1 LKQPL
6 VPAPASHRAELVLP
20 ELPYAAPVP
29 DVLRALQVNPTS
41 GLSAQ
46 EAARRLKQYGP
57 NALQTHLPTT
67 AVRILVDQLKGPVI
81 WLLATAAA
89 VAALFSEWTEAVAIL
104 LVLAINT
111 AIGFATELRAVR
123 SMGSLRKLGSR
134 SSRVLRDGTLKILRA
149 EQVVPG
155 DIVLFESGDVVTA
168 DIRLIEANTLYCD
181 ESTLTGEST
190 PVEKGT
196 APVAGDAVVAD
207 RSSMVHK
214 GTAITRGTARGVVV
228 ATGMATELGL
238 TTRLVV
244 EMKPDISPLER
255 KLERL
260 TGQLIQ
266 ATLFITA
273 LIAAA
278 GIATGKPLML
288 MIEAGIALA
297 VAAIPEGLPIV
308 ATMAL
313 ARGMWRMAERNAV
326 VERLAAVE
334 TLGATT
340 VICADKTGT
349 LTENRMTAERL
360 WLPSGNYRIDHATGT
375 ILDAYDRVVE
385 IDPALERA
393 IEVGV
398 LCSNATLEAGN
409 GGGTGDPMELALL
422 RLGVFAGIHREALLS
437 VWPEL
442 HELAFDAE
450 TKMMATAHHRDGNL
464 FIAVK
469 GAPEAVLSFATGL
482 KADGRTELTASGRQA
497 WLDHAETLAKDGLRV
512 LALAEKTVPVTAE
525 PSYDALNFLGLV
537 GFRDPPR
544 AEVKDAI
551 EACKLAGIRVV
562 MVTGDH
568 AVTARKIAEI
578 LGIIAPGSGILVEG
592 RDLKPLSQ
600 IHKDERNRLLSAQI
614 FARVTPAQKLDLVTL
629 YQSAGDVVAM
639 TGDGVNDAPAL
650 QKADIG
656 VAMGLRGTEVAREA
670 AAIVL
675 RDDAFGSIVAAI
687 REGRV
692 IFNNIRRFL
701 VYLLSCN
708 ISEVMIVALA
718 VLAGLPLPILPLQ
731 ILFLNLVTDV
741 FPAFALATG
750 EGEED
755 VLRRPPRN
763 PHEPLLGKPQW
774 LFIGG
779 SAGLLTAATLGT
791 LLIGDQWLGLEGD
804 ALITLSFLTLAFAQL
819 WHVFN
824 MRSARSGVLR
834 NTIARNPSVWMA
846 IAVCTAILLIAVYWT
861 PLADALQLVA
871 PSQSGW
877 VTILGMS
884 LAPLISVQLIMAI
897 GAAMRP
903 RRADRQRKARA

>member
-1 LKQPL
+1 
-6 VPAPASHRAELVLP
+6 LP
-20 ELPYAAPVP
+20 ERPYAAPASA
-29 DVLRALQVNPTS
+29 VLRQLQVEQAN
-41 GLSAQ
+41 GLSAE
-46 EAARRLKQYGP
+46 EAGRRLKRYGP
-57 NALQTHLPTT
+57 NELLIHPPTT
-67 AVRILVDQLKGPVI
+67 AAQILINQLKGPVV
-81 WLLATAAA
+81 WLLAAAA
-89 VAALFSEWTEAVAIL
+89 AIAALFQEWTEAIAIL

-111 AIGFATELRAVR
+111 GIGFATELRAVR
-123 SMGSLRKLGSR
+123 SMESLRKLGSR
-134 SSRVLRDGTLKILRA
+134 SSRVLRGGELKILAA
-149 EQVVPG
+149 EQLVPG
-155 DIVLFESGDVVTA
+155 DIVHFESGDVVTA
-168 DIRLIEANTLYCD
+168 DIRLVEANALYCD

-190 PVEKGT
+190 AVEKST
-196 APVAGDAVVAD
+196 APVASDAVVAD

-214 GTAITRGTARGVVV
+214 GTAITRGTGLGVVV

-238 TTRLVV
+238 TTQLVI
-244 EMKPDISPLER
+244 EMKPDVSPLER
-255 KLERL
+255 KLEHL
-260 TGQLIQ
+260 TGQLVQ
-266 ATLFITA
+266 ATLLVTA

-340 VICADKTGT
+340 VICTDKTGT

-375 ILDAYDRVVE
+375 ILDAHGRAAE
-385 IDPALERA
+385 IDPQLERA

-398 LCSNATLEAGN
+398 LCNNATLQAGDGN
-409 GGGTGDPMELALL
+409 GTGDPMELALL
-422 RLGVFAGIHREALLS
+422 RLGALAGVHRDALLS
-437 VWPEL
+437 VWPER

-469 GAPEAVLSFATGL
+469 GAPESVLAFAVGVGTNHRSDLGDE
-482 KADGRTELTASGRQA
+482 KRRA
-497 WLDHAETLAKDGLRV
+497 WLANASTLAEDGLRV
-512 LALAEKTVPVTAE
+512 LALAEKTVPVAAKPT
-525 PSYDALNFLGLV
+525 YDGLNFLGLV

-544 AEVKDAI
+544 PEVKDAI
-551 EACKLAGIRVV
+551 AACRRAGIRVV

-568 AVTARKIAEI
+568 AVTARKIAEM
-578 LGIIAPGSGILVEG
+578 LGIIEPQSGILVEG

-600 IHKDERNRLLSAQI
+600 IHKGERDRLLAANI
-614 FARVTPAQKLDLVTL
+614 LARVTPAQKLDLVTL

-670 AAIVL
+670 ASIVL

-718 VLAGLPLPILPLQ
+718 VLAGLPLPLLPLQ

-755 VLRRPPRN
+755 VLRRPPRD
-763 PHEPLLGKPQW
+763 PREPLLGKLQW
-774 LFIGG
+774 LFIVA
-779 SAGLLTAATLGT
+779 SAVLLTAATLAT
-791 LLIGDQWLGLEGD
+791 LLIGHQWLGLEGD
-804 ALITLSFLTLAFAQL
+804 ALVTLSFLTLAFAQL

-824 MRSARSGVLR
+824 MRGARSGPLR
-834 NTIARNPSVWMA
+834 NMVARNPRVWLA
-846 IAVCTAILLIAVYWT
+846 LAFCSAILLTAVYWPPLAEPLHLIAPGQTGWGVMLALSLT
-861 PLADALQLVA
+861 PLVLIQL
-871 PSQSGW
+871 GLM
-877 VTILGMS
+877 LGNAVRS
-884 LAPLISVQLIMAI
+884 Y
-897 GAAMRP
+897 
-903 RRADRQRKARA
+903 RASRQG

>member
-1 LKQPL
+1 MTNPTSQTAE
-6 VPAPASHRAELVLP
+6 PAVLP
-20 ELPYAAPVP
+20 ERPYAAAVTA
-29 DVLRALQVNPTS
+29 VLRELRVEPAS
-41 GLSAQ
+41 GLSAP
-46 EAARRLKQYGP
+46 EATRRLKQYGP
-57 NALQTHLPTT
+57 NELLTHPPTT
-67 AVRILVDQLKGPVI
+67 AARILVNQLKGAVV

-89 VAALFSEWTEAVAIL
+89 VAALFGEWAEAIAIL
-104 LVLAINT
+104 VVLAINT
-111 AIGFATELRAVR
+111 AIGFATELRAAR
-123 SMGSLRKLGSR
+123 SMEALRELGSR
-134 SSRVLRDGTLKILRA
+134 SSRVMRDGSLKVLPA

-155 DIVLFESGDVVTA
+155 DIVLLESGDVVTA
-168 DIRLIEANTLYCD
+168 DIRLVEANTLYCD

-190 PVEKGT
+190 SVEKGT
-196 APVAGDAVVAD
+196 AQVAGDAVVAD

-214 GTAITRGTARGVVV
+214 GTAITRGTAKGVVV

-238 TTRLVV
+238 TTRLVI
-244 EMKPDISPLER
+244 EMKPDASPLER
-255 KLERL
+255 KLQHL
-260 TGQLIQ
+260 TGQLIR
-266 ATLFITA
+266 ATLLVTA

-340 VICADKTGT
+340 VICTDKTGT

-360 WLPSGNYRIDHATGT
+360 WLPSGSYRIDHTTGS
-375 ILDAYDRVVE
+375 ILDAHDRAAE
-385 IDPALERA
+385 IDQALERA

-398 LCSNATLEAGN
+398 LCSNATLQAGDAN
-409 GGGTGDPMELALL
+409 GTGDPMELALL
-422 RLGVFAGIHREALLS
+422 RLGTLAGIHRQALLAD
-437 VWPEL
+437 WPEL

-450 TKMMATAHHRDGNL
+450 TKMMATAHLRDGNL
-464 FIAVK
+464 FVAVK
-469 GAPEAVLSFATGL
+469 GAPEAVLSFALGVD
-482 KADGRTELTASGRQA
+482 ADGRGGLSTEERKA
-497 WLDHAETLAKDGLRV
+497 WLAHAETIAEDGMRV
-512 LALAEKTVPVTAE
+512 LALAEKTVPVTAK

-544 AEVKDAI
+544 AEVKGAI
-551 EACKLAGIRVV
+551 EACRQAGIRVI

-578 LGIIAPGSGILVEG
+578 LGIIEPQAGILVEG
-592 RDLKPLSQ
+592 RDLKPLNQ
-600 IHKDERNRLLSAQI
+600 IRKDERNHLLSAQI

-687 REGRV
+687 REGRI
-692 IFNNIRRFL
+692 IFNNIRRFV

-708 ISEVMIVALA
+708 IGEVMIVALA
-718 VLAGLPLPILPLQ
+718 VLTGLPLPILPLQ

-755 VLRRPPRN
+755 VLRRPPRA
-763 PHEPLLGKPQW
+763 PHEPLLGRPQW
-774 LFIGG
+774 LFIVG
-779 SAGLLTAATLGT
+779 SAALLTTATLGA
-791 LLIGDQWLGLEGD
+791 LLIGHQWLGLEGD
-804 ALITLSFLTLAFAQL
+804 ALVTLSFFTLAFAQL

-824 MRSARSGVLR
+824 MRGARSELLR
-834 NTIARNPSVWMA
+834 NMVARNPYVWMA
-846 IAVCTAILLIAVYWT
+846 IGFCTAILLAAVYWP
-861 PLADALQLVA
+861 PLAEPLHLVA
-871 PSQSGW
+871 PSRTDW
-877 VTILGMS
+877 VVILGLS
-884 LAPLISVQLIMAI
+884 LAPLIPIQLGMMIT
-897 GAAMRP
+897 AAFRSHQAN
-903 RRADRQRKARA
+903 REAAA

>member
-1 LKQPL
+1 MTN
-6 VPAPASHRAELVLP
+6 PASQTAEPAASP
-20 ELPYAAPVP
+20 ERPYAAPVTA
-29 DVLRALQVNPTS
+29 VLRELQVEPAS

-46 EAARRLKQYGP
+46 EAARRLKRYGH
-57 NALQTHLPTT
+57 NELLTHPPTT
-67 AVRILVDQLKGPVI
+67 AARILVNQLKGPVI

-89 VAALFSEWTEAVAIL
+89 VAALFGEWTEAIAIL

-111 AIGFATELRAVR
+111 AIGFATELRAAR
-123 SMGSLRKLGSR
+123 SMESLRKLGSR
-134 SSRVLRDGTLKILRA
+134 SSRVLRDGTLNILPA

-155 DIVLFESGDVVTA
+155 DIVLFESGDMVTA
-168 DIRLIEANTLYCD
+168 DIRLVEANTLYCD

-214 GTAITRGTARGVVV
+214 GTAITRGSAKGVVV

-238 TTRLVV
+238 TTRLVI
-244 EMKPDISPLER
+244 EMKPDVSPLER
-255 KLERL
+255 KLEHL
-260 TGQLIQ
+260 TGQLVQ
-266 ATLFITA
+266 ATLLVTA

-313 ARGMWRMAERNAV
+313 ARGMWRMAERQAV

-340 VICADKTGT
+340 VICTDKTGT

-360 WLPSGNYRIDHATGT
+360 WLPSGNYSIDHATEI
-375 ILDAYDRVVE
+375 ILDARGHTVETDR
-385 IDPALERA
+385 PLERA
-393 IEVGV
+393 VEVGV
-398 LCSNATLEAGN
+398 LCSNATLQAGDAN
-409 GGGTGDPMELALL
+409 GAGDPMELALL
-422 RLGVFAGIHREALLS
+422 RLGVLAGIHREALLS

-464 FIAVK
+464 FVAVK
-469 GAPEAVLSFATGL
+469 GAPEAVLSSAVGVGT
-482 KADGRTELTASGRQA
+482 DGRRDLSAEEREN
-497 WLDHAETLAKDGLRV
+497 WLARAETLAEDGLRV
-512 LALAEKTVPVTAE
+512 LALAEKTVPVTAK

-544 AEVKDAI
+544 AEVKEAI
-551 EACKLAGIRVV
+551 VACRLAGIRVV

-568 AVTARKIAEI
+568 AVTARKIGEI
-578 LGIIAPGSGILVEG
+578 LGIIEPDGGILVEG

-600 IHKDERNRLLSAQI
+600 IHKDERDRLLSAKI
-614 FARVTPAQKLDLVTL
+614 FARVTPAQKLDLVSL

-755 VLRRPPRN
+755 VLHRPPRN
-763 PHEPLLGKPQW
+763 PREPLLGRLQW

-779 SAGLLTAATLGT
+779 GAVLLTAATLGA
-791 LLIGDQWLGLEGD
+791 LLMGHQWLGLEGD
-804 ALITLSFLTLAFAQL
+804 ALVTLSFLTLAFTQL

-824 MRSARSGVLR
+824 MRGARSGLLR
-834 NTIARNPSVWMA
+834 NMIARNPSVWMA
-846 IAVCTAILLIAVYWT
+846 IAFCTAILLTAVYWP
-861 PLADALQLVA
+861 PLAESLHLIA
-871 PSQSGW
+871 PSRTAWG
-877 VTILGMS
+877 VILGLS
-884 LAPLISVQLIMAI
+884 LAPLVLIQLGMMV
-897 GAAMRP
+897 AAALRP
-903 RRADRQRKARA
+903 RRANREARA

>member
-1 LKQPL
+1 
-6 VPAPASHRAELVLP
+6 
-20 ELPYAAPVP
+20 
-29 DVLRALQVNPTS
+29 
-41 GLSAQ
+41 
-46 EAARRLKQYGP
+46 
-57 NALQTHLPTT
+57 
-67 AVRILVDQLKGPVI
+67 
-81 WLLATAAA
+81 
-89 VAALFSEWTEAVAIL
+89 
-104 LVLAINT
+104 
-111 AIGFATELRAVR
+111 
-123 SMGSLRKLGSR
+123 
-134 SSRVLRDGTLKILRA
+134 
-149 EQVVPG
+149 
-155 DIVLFESGDVVTA
+155 
-168 DIRLIEANTLYCD
+168 
-181 ESTLTGEST
+181 
-190 PVEKGT
+190 
-196 APVAGDAVVAD
+196 
-207 RSSMVHK
+207 
-214 GTAITRGTARGVVV
+214 VV

-238 TTRLVV
+238 TTQLVI
-244 EMKPDISPLER
+244 EMKPDVSPLER
-255 KLERL
+255 KLEHL
-260 TGQLIQ
+260 TGQLVQ
-266 ATLFITA
+266 ATLLVTA

-340 VICADKTGT
+340 VICTDKTGT

-360 WLPSGNYRIDHATGT
+360 WLPSGNYRIDHAAGT
-375 ILDAYDRVVE
+375 ILDARGSAVE
-385 IDPALERA
+385 IDRALERA

-398 LCSNATLEAGN
+398 LCSNATLQSAEGN
-409 GGGTGDPMELALL
+409 GTGDPMELALL
-422 RLGVFAGIHREALLS
+422 RLGVLAGIHRDALLS

-450 TKMMATAHHRDGNL
+450 TKMMATAHRRDGNL
-464 FIAVK
+464 FVAVK
-469 GAPEAVLSFATGL
+469 GAPEAVLSLAVGIE
-482 KADGRTELTASGRQA
+482 ADGRSGLSAEERQA
-497 WLDHAETLAKDGLRV
+497 WLGRAETLAGDGLRV
-512 LALAEKTVPVTAE
+512 LALAEKTAPVTAK
-525 PSYDALNFLGLV
+525 PPYHDLNFLGLV

-551 EACKLAGIRVV
+551 EACRLAGIRVV

-578 LGIIAPGSGILVEG
+578 LGIIEPQAGILIEG

-600 IHKDERNRLLSAQI
+600 IRKDERERLLSAQI

-629 YQSAGDVVAM
+629 YQSAGEVVAM

-692 IFNNIRRFL
+692 IFSNIRRFL

-718 VLAGLPLPILPLQ
+718 VLAGLPLPLLPLQ

-763 PHEPLLGKPQW
+763 PREPLLGRPQW

-779 SAGLLTAATLGT
+779 SSVLLTAATLGA
-791 LLIGDQWLGLEGD
+791 LLIGHQWLGLEGD

-824 MRSARSGVLR
+824 MRGARSGLLCNMV
-834 NTIARNPSVWMA
+834 ARNPHVWMA
-846 IAVCTAILLIAVYWT
+846 ISFCTAILLLAVYWA
-861 PLADALQLVA
+861 PLAEPLHLVA
-871 PSQSGW
+871 PSRSGW
-877 VTILGMS
+877 ATMLGLS
-884 LAPLISVQLIMAI
+884 LAPLLLGTII
-897 GAAMRP
+897 GALSAWISG
-903 RRADRQRKARA
+903 RRHG

>member
-1 LKQPL
+1 LPER
-6 VPAPASHRAELVLP
+6 PFAAPAAAVLH
-20 ELPYAAPVP
+20 E
-29 DVLRALQVNPTS
+29 LQVEPAN
-41 GLSAQ
+41 GLSAE
-46 EAARRLKQYGP
+46 EAGRRLKRYGP
-57 NALQTHLPTT
+57 NELVTHPPTT
-67 AVRILVDQLKGPVI
+67 AARVLINQLKGPVV
-81 WLLATAAA
+81 WLLAAAA
-89 VAALFSEWTEAVAIL
+89 AIAALFQEWSEAIAIL

-111 AIGFATELRAVR
+111 GIGFATELRAVR
-123 SMGSLRKLGSR
+123 SMESLRKLGSR
-134 SSRVLRDGTLKILRA
+134 SSRVLRGGELKILPA

-155 DIVLFESGDVVTA
+155 DIVRFESGDVVTA
-168 DIRLIEANTLYCD
+168 DIRLIEANALFCD

-190 PVEKGT
+190 AVEKGT
-196 APVAGDAVVAD
+196 APVARDAVVAD

-214 GTAITRGTARGVVV
+214 GTAITRGTGAGVVV

-238 TTRLVV
+238 TTQLVI
-244 EMKPDISPLER
+244 EMKPDVSPLER
-255 KLERL
+255 KLEHL
-260 TGQLIQ
+260 TGQLVQ
-266 ATLFITA
+266 ATLLVTA

-340 VICADKTGT
+340 VICTDKTGT

-375 ILDAYDRVVE
+375 ILDAHGRAVE
-385 IDPALERA
+385 IDACLERA
-393 IEVGV
+393 LEVGV
-398 LCSNATLEAGN
+398 LCNNATLQAG
-409 GGGTGDPMELALL
+409 GGNGTGDPMELALL
-422 RLGVFAGIHREALLS
+422 RLGMLAGVHRDALLS
-437 VWPEL
+437 VWPER

-469 GAPEAVLSFATGL
+469 GAPESILSFAVRIGT
-482 KADGRTELTASGRQA
+482 DGKSELSDEERRA
-497 WLDHAETLAKDGLRV
+497 WLAHAATLAEDGLRV
-512 LALAEKTVPVTAE
+512 LALAEKTVPLTAK
-525 PSYDALNFLGLV
+525 PSYNALNFLGLI

-544 AEVKDAI
+544 PEVKDAI
-551 EACKLAGIRVV
+551 AACRSAGIRVV

-568 AVTARKIAEI
+568 AVTARKIAEL
-578 LGIIAPGSGILVEG
+578 LGIIEPHAGILIEG
-592 RDLKPLSQ
+592 RELKPLSQ
-600 IHKDERNRLLSAQI
+600 IRKDERDRLLSAQI
-614 FARVTPAQKLDLVTL
+614 LARVTPAQKLDLVTL

-670 AAIVL
+670 ASIVL

-755 VLRRPPRN
+755 VLRRPPRD
-763 PHEPLLGKPQW
+763 PREPLLGRLQW
-774 LFIGG
+774 LFIVG
-779 SAGLLTAATLGT
+779 SAVLLTAATLAT
-791 LLIGDQWLGLEGD
+791 LLIGQQWLGLDGD
-804 ALITLSFLTLAFAQL
+804 TLVTLSFLTLAFAQL

-824 MRSARSGVLR
+824 MRSARSGPLR
-834 NTIARNPSVWMA
+834 NMVARNPRVWLA
-846 IAVCTAILLIAVYWT
+846 LAFCSAILLTAVYWP
-861 PLADALQLVA
+861 PLAEPLHLIAPGQTGWGVMLAL
-871 PSQSGW
+871 
-877 VTILGMS
+877 S
-884 LAPLISVQLIMAI
+884 LAPLVLIQLGMMLGSAI
-897 GAAMRP
+897 WTY
-903 RRADRQRKARA
+903 RASRQGGG

>member
-1 LKQPL
+1 MTN
-6 VPAPASHRAELVLP
+6 PASQTTEPAASP
-20 ELPYAAPVP
+20 ERPYAAPVTA
-29 DVLRALQVNPTS
+29 VLHEFQVEPAS
-41 GLSAQ
+41 GLSAL
-46 EAARRLKQYGP
+46 EAARRLKRYGH
-57 NALQTHLPTT
+57 NELLTHPPTT
-67 AVRILVDQLKGPVI
+67 AARILVNQLKGPVI
-81 WLLATAAA
+81 WLLAMAAA
-89 VAALFSEWTEAVAIL
+89 VAALFGEWTEAIAIL

-111 AIGFATELRAVR
+111 AIGSATELRAAR
-123 SMGSLRKLGSR
+123 SMESLRKLGAR
-134 SSRVLRDGTLKILRA
+134 SSRVLRDGTLNILPA

-155 DIVLFESGDVVTA
+155 DIVLFESGDMVTA
-168 DIRLIEANTLYCD
+168 DIRLVEANTLYCD
-181 ESTLTGEST
+181 KSTLTGKST

-214 GTAITRGTARGVVV
+214 GTAITRGSAKGVVV

-238 TTRLVV
+238 TTRLVI
-244 EMKPDISPLER
+244 EMKPDVSPLER
-255 KLERL
+255 KLEHL
-260 TGQLIQ
+260 TGQLVQ
-266 ATLFITA
+266 ATLLVTA

-308 ATMAL
+308 STMAL

-340 VICADKTGT
+340 VICTDKTGT

-360 WLPSGNYRIDHATGT
+360 WLPSGYYSVDHATES
-375 ILDAYDRVVE
+375 ILDARGHAVETDR
-385 IDPALERA
+385 PLERA
-393 IEVGV
+393 VEVGV
-398 LCSNATLEAGN
+398 LCSNATLQAREVN
-409 GGGTGDPMELALL
+409 GAGDPMELALL
-422 RLGVFAGIHREALLS
+422 RLGVLAGIHREALLS

-464 FIAVK
+464 FVAVK
-469 GAPEAVLSFATGL
+469 GAPEAVLSSAVGVGT
-482 KADGRTELTASGRQA
+482 DGRCDLSAEEREN
-497 WLDHAETLAKDGLRV
+497 WLAHAEALAEDGLRV
-512 LALAEKTVPVTAE
+512 LALAEKTVPVTAK
-525 PSYDALNFLGLV
+525 PSYDALNFIGLV

-544 AEVKDAI
+544 AEVKEAI
-551 EACKLAGIRVV
+551 EACRLAGIRVV

-578 LGIIAPGSGILVEG
+578 LGIIEPDGGILVEG

-600 IHKDERNRLLSAQI
+600 IHKDERDRLLSAKI
-614 FARVTPAQKLDLVTL
+614 FARVTPAQKLDLVSL

-755 VLRRPPRN
+755 VLHRPPRN
-763 PHEPLLGKPQW
+763 PREPLLGRLQW

-779 SAGLLTAATLGT
+779 SAVLLTTATLGA
-791 LLIGDQWLGLEGD
+791 LLIGHQWLALEGD
-804 ALITLSFLTLAFAQL
+804 ALVTLSFLTLAFTQL

-824 MRSARSGVLR
+824 MRGARSGLLR
-834 NTIARNPSVWMA
+834 NMIARNPSVWMA
-846 IAVCTAILLIAVYWT
+846 IAFCIAILLSAVYWP
-861 PLADALQLVA
+861 PLAEPLHLIA
-871 PSQSGW
+871 PSRTAWG
-877 VTILGMS
+877 VILGLS
-884 LAPLISVQLIMAI
+884 LAPLVLIQLGIVV
-897 GAAMRP
+897 AAALRR
-903 RRADRQRKARA
+903 RRANREARA

>member
-1 LKQPL
+1 
-6 VPAPASHRAELVLP
+6 VPAVLS
-20 ELPYAAPVP
+20 E
-29 DVLRALQVNPTS
+29 LQVEPAV

-57 NALQTHLPTT
+57 NELLTHPPTT
-67 AVRILVDQLKGPVI
+67 AARILVNQLTGPVV

-89 VAALFSEWTEAVAIL
+89 IAALFGEWTEAFTIL

-111 AIGFATELRAVR
+111 AIGFATELRAAR
-123 SMGSLRKLGSR
+123 SMESLRKLGSR
-134 SSRVLRDGTLKILRA
+134 SSRVVRDGALKILPA

-168 DIRLIEANTLYCD
+168 DIRLVEANTLYCD

-196 APVAGDAVVAD
+196 AQVASDAVVAD

-214 GTAITRGTARGVVV
+214 GTAITRGTAKGVVV

-238 TTRLVV
+238 TTRLVI
-244 EMKPDISPLER
+244 EMKPDVSPLER
-255 KLERL
+255 KLQHL
-260 TGQLIQ
+260 TGQLVQ
-266 ATLFITA
+266 ATLLVTA

-288 MIEAGIALA
+288 MIESGIALA

-326 VERLAAVE
+326 VEHLAAVE

-340 VICADKTGT
+340 VICTDKTGT
-349 LTENRMTAERL
+349 LTENRMMAEHL
-360 WLPSGNYRIDHATGT
+360 WLPSGTYRIDHATRS
-375 ILDAYDRVVE
+375 ILDAHDRPAE
-385 IDPALERA
+385 IDQALERA

-398 LCSNATLEAGN
+398 LCSNATLQAGDEN
-409 GGGTGDPMELALL
+409 GTGDPMELALL
-422 RLGVFAGIHREALLS
+422 RLGVLAGIHREALLS

-450 TKMMATAHHRDGNL
+450 TKMMATAHRRAGNL
-464 FIAVK
+464 FVAVK
-469 GAPEAVLSFATGL
+469 GAPEAVLSFAVGID
-482 KADGRTELTASGRQA
+482 ADGRCSLSAEERNA
-497 WLDHAETLAKDGLRV
+497 WLAHAGTLAEDGLRV
-512 LALAEKTVPVTAE
+512 LALAEKTVPVTAK
-525 PSYDALNFLGLV
+525 PSYDSLNFLGLV

-544 AEVKDAI
+544 AEVKAAI
-551 EACKLAGIRVV
+551 EACRQAGIRVV

-568 AVTARKIAEI
+568 AATARKIAEI
-578 LGIIAPGSGILVEG
+578 LGIIEPRAGILVEG

-600 IHKDERNRLLSAQI
+600 IRKDERNRLLSAQI
-614 FARVTPAQKLDLVTL
+614 FARVTPTQKLDLVTL

-650 QKADIG
+650 QRANIG

-687 REGRV
+687 REGRI
-692 IFNNIRRFL
+692 IFNNIRRFV

-718 VLAGLPLPILPLQ
+718 VLTGLPLPILPLQ

-755 VLRRPPRN
+755 VLRRPPRA
-763 PHEPLLGKPQW
+763 PHEPLLGRLQW

-779 SAGLLTAATLGT
+779 SAALLAAATLGA
-791 LLIGDQWLGLEGD
+791 LLVGQWLGFEGD
-804 ALITLSFLTLAFAQL
+804 ALVTLSFLTLAFAQL

-824 MRSARSGVLR
+824 MRGARSGLIR
-834 NTIARNPSVWMA
+834 NMVARNPYVWMA
-846 IAVCTAILLIAVYWT
+846 IGFCTAILLTAIYWP
-861 PLADALQLVA
+861 PLAEALHLVA
-871 PSQSGW
+871 PSRTGW
-877 VTILGMS
+877 GVILGLS
-884 LAPLISVQLIMAI
+884 LAPVIPIQLGMMIAGAFRSHQANREAI
-897 GAAMRP
+897 A
-903 RRADRQRKARA
+903 

>member
-1 LKQPL
+1 MTSPASQTT
-6 VPAPASHRAELVLP
+6 APAALFER
-20 ELPYAAPVP
+20 PYAASISA
-29 DVLRALQVNPTS
+29 VLGALRVEPAS

-46 EAARRLKQYGP
+46 EAARRLKRYGP
-57 NALQTHLPTT
+57 NELPTHPPTT
-67 AVRILVDQLKGPVI
+67 AARILVNQLKGPVV

-89 VAALFSEWTEAVAIL
+89 IAALFGEWTEAIAIL

-111 AIGFATELRAVR
+111 AIGFATELRAAR
-123 SMGSLRKLGSR
+123 SMESLRKLGSR
-134 SSRVLRDGTLKILRA
+134 SSRVLRDGALNILPA

-168 DIRLIEANTLYCD
+168 DIRLVEANTLYCD

-196 APVAGDAVVAD
+196 APVAVDAVVAD

-214 GTAITRGTARGVVV
+214 GTAITRGTAEGVVV

-238 TTRLVV
+238 TTQLMT
-244 EMKPDISPLER
+244 EIKPDVSPLER
-255 KLERL
+255 KLEDL
-260 TGQLIQ
+260 TWQLVQ
-266 ATLFITA
+266 ATLLVTA

-278 GIATGKPLML
+278 GIATGRPLML
-288 MIEAGIALA
+288 MIDAGIALA

-340 VICADKTGT
+340 VICTDKTGT

-360 WLPSGNYRIDHATGT
+360 WLPSGTYRIDDATGS
-375 ILDAYDRVVE
+375 ILDAHDRAAE
-385 IDPALERA
+385 IDQALERA

-398 LCSNATLEAGN
+398 LCSNATLQAGDAN
-409 GGGTGDPMELALL
+409 GTGDPMELALL
-422 RLGVFAGIHREALLS
+422 RLGVLAGIHRETLLA
-437 VWPEL
+437 VWPQL

-450 TKMMATAHHRDGNL
+450 TKMMATAHRRDGNL
-464 FIAVK
+464 FVAVK
-469 GAPEAVLSFATGL
+469 GAPEAVLSFAVGVE
-482 KADGRTELTASGRQA
+482 ADGRCGLSAEERNA
-497 WLDHAETLAKDGLRV
+497 WLAHAETLAEDGLRV
-512 LALAEKTVPVTAE
+512 LALAEKTVPVTAK

-544 AEVKDAI
+544 AEVKAAIDA
-551 EACKLAGIRVV
+551 CRQAGIRVV

-578 LGIIAPGSGILVEG
+578 LGIIEPREGILVEG
-592 RDLKPLSQ
+592 RELKPLSQ
-600 IHKDERNRLLSAQI
+600 IRKDERNRLLSARI

-687 REGRV
+687 REGRI
-692 IFNNIRRFL
+692 IFNNIRRFV

-708 ISEVMIVALA
+708 IGEVMIVALA
-718 VLAGLPLPILPLQ
+718 VLTGLPLPILPLQ

-755 VLRRPPRN
+755 VLRRPPRA
-763 PHEPLLGKPQW
+763 PHEPFLGRLQW
-774 LFIGG
+774 LFIVG
-779 SAGLLTAATLGT
+779 SAALLTAATLVA
-791 LLIGDQWLGLEGD
+791 LLIGHQWLGLEGD
-804 ALITLSFLTLAFAQL
+804 ALVTLSFLTLAFAQL
-819 WHVFN
+819 W
-824 MRSARSGVLR
+824 
-834 NTIARNPSVWMA
+834 
-846 IAVCTAILLIAVYWT
+846 
-861 PLADALQLVA
+861 
-871 PSQSGW
+871 
-877 VTILGMS
+877 
-884 LAPLISVQLIMAI
+884 
-897 GAAMRP
+897 
-903 RRADRQRKARA
+903 

>member
-1 LKQPL
+1 
-6 VPAPASHRAELVLP
+6 LP
-20 ELPYAAPVP
+20 ERPYAAPVP
-29 DVLRALQVNPTS
+29 AVLSTLQVEPAS
-41 GLSAQ
+41 GLSAE

-57 NALQTHLPTT
+57 NELLTHPPTT
-67 AVRILVDQLKGPVI
+67 AARILVNQLKGPVV

-89 VAALFSEWTEAVAIL
+89 IAALFGEWTEAIAIL

-111 AIGFATELRAVR
+111 AIGFATELRAAR
-123 SMGSLRKLGSR
+123 SMESLRKLGSR
-134 SSRVLRDGTLKILRA
+134 SSRVLRDGTLNILPA

-155 DIVLFESGDVVTA
+155 DIVLFESGDMVTA
-168 DIRLIEANTLYCD
+168 DIRLVEANTLYCD

-214 GTAITRGTARGVVV
+214 GTAITRGSAKGVVV

-238 TTRLVV
+238 TTRLVI
-244 EMKPDISPLER
+244 EMKPDVSPLER
-255 KLERL
+255 KLEHL
-260 TGQLIQ
+260 TGQLVQ
-266 ATLFITA
+266 ATLLVTA

-308 ATMAL
+308 STMAL

-340 VICADKTGT
+340 VICTDKTGT

-360 WLPSGNYRIDHATGT
+360 WLPSGNYSIDHATES
-375 ILDAYDRVVE
+375 ILDARGHAVETDR
-385 IDPALERA
+385 PLERA
-393 IEVGV
+393 VEVGV
-398 LCSNATLEAGN
+398 LCSNATLQAGDAN
-409 GGGTGDPMELALL
+409 GAGDPMELALL
-422 RLGVFAGIHREALLS
+422 RLGVLAGIHREALLS

-464 FIAVK
+464 FVAVK
-469 GAPEAVLSFATGL
+469 GAPEAVLSSAVGVGT
-482 KADGRTELTASGRQA
+482 DGRCDLSAEEREN
-497 WLDHAETLAKDGLRV
+497 WLAHAEALAEDGLRV
-512 LALAEKTVPVTAE
+512 LALAEKTVPVTAK
-525 PSYDALNFLGLV
+525 PSYDALNFIGLV

-544 AEVKDAI
+544 AEVKEAI
-551 EACKLAGIRVV
+551 EACRLAGIRVV

-578 LGIIAPGSGILVEG
+578 LGIIEPDGGILVEG

-600 IHKDERNRLLSAQI
+600 IHKDERDRLLSAKI
-614 FARVTPAQKLDLVTL
+614 FARVTPTQKLDLVSL

-692 IFNNIRRFL
+692 IFNNIRRFV

-755 VLRRPPRN
+755 VLHRPPRN
-763 PHEPLLGKPQW
+763 PREPLLGRLQW

-779 SAGLLTAATLGT
+779 SAVLLTAATLGA
-791 LLIGDQWLGLEGD
+791 LLMGHQWLGLEGD
-804 ALITLSFLTLAFAQL
+804 ALVTLSFLTLAFTQL

-824 MRSARSGVLR
+824 MRGAHSGLLR
-834 NTIARNPSVWMA
+834 NMIARNPSVWMA
-846 IAVCTAILLIAVYWT
+846 IAFCIAILLTAVYWP
-861 PLADALQLVA
+861 PLAEPLHLIA
-871 PSQSGW
+871 PSRTAWG
-877 VTILGMS
+877 VILGLS
-884 LAPLISVQLIMAI
+884 LAPLVLIQLGMVV
-897 GAAMRP
+897 AAALRR
-903 RRADRQRKARA
+903 RRANREARA